1 MLATQHKP
9 LYPQQL
15 YSHAAVTCSSVCF
28 MLAFHQSHSTGEA
41 HWDGGCGLSEEQ
53 QAVFL
58 YRRFVSSDE
67 QGLSDAV
74 EEMGLQR

>member
-1 MLATQHKP
+1 MLA
-9 LYPQQL
+9 
-15 YSHAAVTCSSVCF
+15 SW
-28 MLAFHQSHSTGEA
+28 QSHSTGEA